1 MRRTYGTLTL
11 FGLAWAVLVSLLGA
25 CSREAPANRGSERDG
40 DAAKVPGCELITG
53 AEIQEA
59 TGLAPGRSEE
69 GSRLIRDCNWYMAD
83 GRPLVGVV
91 VGAAPRTYEEYL
103 QNMREQLGSDMDD
116 LDMSRVNGVGK
127 YAVWHGEGYLNVAEG
142 NDLLL
147 VWIFAEPAG
156 DKPKREAAI
165 ELARRAVPR
174 L

>member
-1 MRRTYGTLTL
+1 MQRTYGTWTL
-11 FGLAWAVLVSLLGA
+11 FVLAWAVLVPPLGA
-25 CSREAPANRGSERDG
+25 CSREAPANRGSERDDG
-40 DAAKVPGCELITG
+40 AANVPGCELITG
-53 AEIQEA
+53 AEIQAA

-69 GSRLIRDCNWYMAD
+69 GSKLIRDCNWYTAD
-83 GRPLVGVV
+83 DRPLVGVV

-103 QNMREQLGSDMDD
+103 QNMREQLGSDMD
-116 LDMSRVNGVGK
+116 LVMSRVNDVGN

-142 NDLLL
+142 NHLLV

-165 ELARRAVPR
+165 ELARKAVPR